1 MIPID
6 SFPTKKLKG
15 IEYKAGRVFPFGASI
30 MYNGVNFSIYSKDAT
45 GCTLLLYHKGE
56 EKPFVKIPF
65 PDEFRI
71 GDVFTMMVFDLDIDD
86 FEYAYLMDGPFDEKK
101 GQCFDKENPLLDPYA
116 KAVSGRAVWGGE
128 MHKYL
133 DESDYTGLENILEE
147 EMEEKTLKEKLRLKR
162 QQGNRNTGF
171 RGRVI
176 MEDFDW
182 EGDRLLNIPK
192 KDLVIYEMHVRGFTR
207 HESSGVKYKGTYAGI
222 CEKIPYLKELGVN
235 CVELLPIFEFDELQN
250 DFSVKGQKLYNYWG
264 YSTVN
269 FFSPKAG
276 YAASGSLGMEVDELK
291 YTIKTLHENGIE
303 VILDV
308 VFNHTAEGDEKGPV
322 ISYKGIDNRTYY
334 LLTPDGHY
342 YNFSG
347 CGNTM
352 NCNNAVVRSF
362 IKDCLRYWVA
372 SYHIDGFRF
381 DLASILTRNQE
392 GAPMISPP
400 ILESLAYD
408 AVLGRAKLIAEAW
421 DAGGLYQVGSFPS
434 WNRFSEWNGKYRD
447 CIRKFIKG
455 DADCAPELYN
465 RIAGSEDMYP
475 GKTPAVSINFITC
488 HDGFTLR
495 DLVSYNEKHNELNGE
510 GNLDGANDNNSWNSG
525 AEGETDD
532 EEILNL
538 RRRQMENLLTILFL
552 SRGVPMLLSGDEMGH
567 TQSGNNN
574 AYCQDNE
581 TTWLNWK
588 GLQTYNDFHNFV
600 KNIISFRKAHPV
612 LRSEDFFRGHNG
624 TGYPELSFH
633 SETPWQL
640 DMKAPTHTFAFMYA
654 EDHKK
659 FRVKEDSYIYV
670 MVNAH
675 WEPHTFTLP
684 IIPEGFTWHL
694 VTESAGRSY
703 PAGKEKDMGL
713 PTEWTLGC
721 RMTVVMIGKKRG

>member
-1 MIPID
+1 
-6 SFPTKKLKG
+6 
-15 IEYKAGRVFPFGASI
+15 
-30 MYNGVNFSIYSKDAT
+30 
-45 GCTLLLYHKGE
+45 
-56 EKPFVKIPF
+56 
-65 PDEFRI
+65 
-71 GDVFTMMVFDLDIDD
+71 
-86 FEYAYLMDGPFDEKK
+86 MDGPFDEKK

-116 KAVSGRAVWGGE
+116 KAVSGRSVWGGE

-133 DESDYTGLENILEE
+133 DESDYTGLETILEE
-147 EMEEKTLKEKLRLKR
+147 EMEEVSLKEKRRLKR
-162 QQGNRNTGF
+162 QKGNRNTGF

-207 HESSGVKYKGTYAGI
+207 HDSSGVKYKGTYAGI

-250 DFSVKGQKLYNYWG
+250 DFSVRGQKLYNYWG

-400 ILESLAYD
+400 ILESLA
-408 AVLGRAKLIAEAW
+408 
-421 DAGGLYQVGSFPS
+421 
-434 WNRFSEWNGKYRD
+434 
-447 CIRKFIKG
+447 
-455 DADCAPELYN
+455 
-465 RIAGSEDMYP
+465 
-475 GKTPAVSINFITC
+475 
-488 HDGFTLR
+488 
-495 DLVSYNEKHNELNGE
+495 
-510 GNLDGANDNNSWNSG
+510 
-525 AEGETDD
+525 
-532 EEILNL
+532 
-538 RRRQMENLLTILFL
+538 
-552 SRGVPMLLSGDEMGH
+552 
-567 TQSGNNN
+567 
-574 AYCQDNE
+574 
-581 TTWLNWK
+581 
-588 GLQTYNDFHNFV
+588 
-600 KNIISFRKAHPV
+600 
-612 LRSEDFFRGHNG
+612 
-624 TGYPELSFH
+624 
-633 SETPWQL
+633 
-640 DMKAPTHTFAFMYA
+640 
-654 EDHKK
+654 
-659 FRVKEDSYIYV
+659 
-670 MVNAH
+670 
-675 WEPHTFTLP
+675 
-684 IIPEGFTWHL
+684 
-694 VTESAGRSY
+694 
-703 PAGKEKDMGL
+703 
-713 PTEWTLGC
+713 
-721 RMTVVMIGKKRG
+721 